1 MLIKNLIDFG
11 LSEKESKV
19 YIALLELE
27 VATANE
33 IAKKTAINRS
43 STYVVLESLK
53 RQGFVNM
60 SEDKMIKQYIAAQPD
75 KLLCL
80 AKNRAKKQEGI
91 KVMIESIMPDLKALH
106 KGTKHKPKVMVYE
119 GADSVKALYYGELL
133 KHDDDWR
140 TYEDPSEIDKYLP
153 DYFEKDRLERKK
165 SGVNLYGINPNTEE
179 NRELIKKN
187 KSISLKD
194 ENLLIPAKKFN
205 FPNQPIDFAVY
216 GDEVTFS
223 SLQGSFAIVIKQQEI
238 ADTLKNIFDLAWE
251 GAKTLVKKHG

>member
-1 MLIKNLIDFG
+1 MLIKHLIEFG
-11 LSEKESKV
+11 LSEKEAKV
-19 YIALLELE
+19 YVTLLELE

-33 IAKKTAINRS
+33 IAQKSAINRS

-53 RQGFVNM
+53 KHGFVNM
-60 SEDKMIKQYIAAQPD
+60 SEDKTVKQYIATPPD
-75 KLLCL
+75 MLLGL
-80 AKNRAKKQEGI
+80 AKNRAEKQENI
-91 KVMIESIMPDLKALH
+91 RAMIEEIMPDLKALH

-133 KHDDDWR
+133 KHNDDWR
-140 TYEDPSEIDKYLP
+140 TYENPSEIDRHFP
-153 DYFEKDRLERKK
+153 GYFEKDCLERKK
-165 SGVNLYGINPNTEE
+165 SGVNLYGINPNTKE
-179 NRELIKKN
+179 NQELMKKN
-187 KSISLKD
+187 KSMDLKD
-194 ENLLIPAKKFN
+194 ENLLISTNKFK

-251 GAKTLVKKHG
+251 EARRLNKFKP